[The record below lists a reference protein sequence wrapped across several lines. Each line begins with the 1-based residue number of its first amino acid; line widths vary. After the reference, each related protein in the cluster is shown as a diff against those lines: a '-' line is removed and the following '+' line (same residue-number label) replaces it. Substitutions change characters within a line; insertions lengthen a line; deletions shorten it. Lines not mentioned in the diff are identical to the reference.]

1 MDLLAGKEDTRIA
14 KSIMVTGVA
23 QGIGF
28 RPFVYRSAAAF
39 NCAGWVKNLGS
50 AVEIFIEG
58 NPGDISIFIKS
69 LRDNAPSAAKIDK
82 IQVTDAGYR
91 GHTEFNILESSRL
104 NDDVYISPDLA
115 ICQECRKE
123 LIDPADRRYKY
134 PFINCTNCGPRFSI
148 IERNPYDRK
157 NTTMDFFTMCPKCRG
172 EYEEPLS
179 RRFHAQPNA
188 CPDCGPIL
196 VCLDVEMRPYSED
209 YAALLE
215 RGLIGA
221 VKSIGGFHL
230 VCDAK
235 NEGAVNK
242 LRRRKKRETK
252 PFAVMARDIETVKRY
267 CIVSQAEEEL
277 LNSHQAPIVVLQ
289 QVKETELPYFLN
301 PGLNSLGVMLPYTP
315 LHHLLF
321 GSRLEILVMTSGNR
335 SDEPIACDN
344 AEALARLKGIADFFL
359 LHNRNILNRC
369 DDSITRVAR
378 NRIQIIR
385 RSRGYVPL
393 PIKVQSTSYPVLAL
407 GGDLK
412 NTFCLLKGDNAY
424 LSQHMGDL
432 SNKICFDEFAEAIVN
447 YQQYFQANPVVAA
460 HDLHPDYITT
470 RFAQG
475 LGIETVGIQHHEAHL
490 ASCLA
495 ENNYGGDVL
504 GLVCDGSGYGQDGA
518 IWGFEFFACKNGFFK
533 RVAHLEYVQCLASDG
548 MALRPDRM
556 ALLYL
561 LQQGE
566 FEDEK
571 RLARYLKLPEGEG
584 ALYKRLLASNQNC
597 ILTSS
602 CGRLFDAA
610 AAILGICAVNRYEGE
625 AAMRLEALC
634 SERTEDYYPYSI
646 AAAES
651 MKVFSVR
658 KMWPLVMKD
667 LEKKRDKG
675 YIAAKFHHTVEK
687 MIIETFKVLRLETGI
702 STAAL
707 SGGAMQ
713 NAFLLSGLL
722 NSLEKE
728 GFIVLI
734 HRQVPPNDGGLSLGQ
749 AVMAGRLKPCV

>member
-1 MDLLAGKEDTRIA
+1 MDLLAEKEDTRFA

-28 RPFVYRSAAAF
+28 
-39 NCAGWVKNLGS
+39 
-50 AVEIFIEG
+50 
-58 NPGDISIFIKS
+58 
-69 LRDNAPSAAKIDK
+69 
-82 IQVTDAGYR
+82 
-91 GHTEFNILESSRL
+91 
-104 NDDVYISPDLA
+104 DDVYISPDLA

-123 LIDPADRRYKY
+123 LSDPADRRYKF

-148 IERNPYDRK
+148 IERTPYDRK
-157 NTTMDFFTMCPKCRG
+157 NTTMDFFTMCPKCQG

-188 CPDCGPIL
+188 CPDCGPTL

-235 NEGAVNK
+235 NGDAVNK

-277 LNSHQAPIVVLQ
+277 LNSDQAPIVILQ

-335 SDEPIACDN
+335 SDESIACDN
-344 AEALARLKGIADFFL
+344 AEALARLRGIADFFL
-359 LHNRNILNRC
+359 LHDRRILNLC

-378 NRIQIIR
+378 NRMQIIR

-393 PIKVQSTSYPVLAL
+393 PIKVQSTPYPVLAL

-432 SNKICFDEFAEAIVN
+432 SNKICFNEFAKAIVN

-475 LGIETVGIQHHEAHL
+475 LGIEMIGIQHHEAHL

-495 ENNYGGDVL
+495 ENNYSGDVL

-518 IWGFEFFACKNGFFK
+518 IWGFEFFAGKNGFFK
-533 RVAHLEYVQCLASDG
+533 RQAHLEYVQCLASDG

-584 ALYKRLLASNQNC
+584 ALYK
-597 ILTSS
+597 
-602 CGRLFDAA
+602 
-610 AAILGICAVNRYEGE
+610 
-625 AAMRLEALC
+625 
-634 SERTEDYYPYSI
+634 
-646 AAAES
+646 
-651 MKVFSVR
+651 
-658 KMWPLVMKD
+658 
-667 LEKKRDKG
+667 
-675 YIAAKFHHTVEK
+675 
-687 MIIETFKVLRLETGI
+687 
-702 STAAL
+702 
-707 SGGAMQ
+707 
-713 NAFLLSGLL
+713 
-722 NSLEKE
+722 
-728 GFIVLI
+728 
-734 HRQVPPNDGGLSLGQ
+734 
-749 AVMAGRLKPCV
+749 